1 MSSAARP
8 DSWIYLKDSTAS
20 RRKVA
25 AANGSDDS
33 LSEFAPETTPQA
45 IVVPGVSASAK
56 RTPHSRVDL
65 RTATRIPTGSHTSQP
80 RALRL
85 VASLATRV
93 RRPRAQ
99 LINAIRFP
107 LWMGQVRDVRR
118 LATAATLTAFAGGA
132 AAGVLAMW
140 LVGAQPPS
148 AAVPST
154 IQAARQEPALPP
166 PDVLSPAD
174 VRPPAEGVRADSTS
188 RPSPIVTAATRPIG
202 TSGGTTR
209 ATSTSGGTSRATK
222 RAPGPSPTASVPSAR
237 PKIAAVPPSASYR
250 GSLAFL
256 SAPQGARV
264 FVNGAFVGSTPLVL
278 HNLPV
283 GSRAVRIE
291 ADGYQRWSSST
302 QVVANQQTRVSATL
316 GRAGP

>member
-8 DSWIYLKDSTAS
+8 DSWIYLSDSTAP
-20 RRKVA
+20 RRKVAA

-33 LSEFAPETTPQA
+33 LSDFASETTPQA
-45 IVVPGVSASAK
+45 IVVTGVSASAK
-56 RTPHSRVDL
+56 RSPHSTVDL
-65 RTATRIPTGSHTSQP
+65 RTATRFPAGSHTSKP

-107 LWMGQVRDVRR
+107 LWMGRVRDVRQ
-118 LATAATLTAFAGGA
+118 LATGTTLTAFAGGA
-132 AAGVLAMW
+132 AAAVLVMW
-140 LVGAQPPS
+140 LVGARPPL
-148 AAVPST
+148 AVVPST

-166 PDVLSPAD
+166 PDVPSPPD
-174 VRPPAEGVRADSTS
+174 VQPSAEGVRADSTS
-188 RPSPIVTAATRPIG
+188 RPSPIVTAAARPIG

-209 ATSTSGGTSRATK
+209 AMK
-222 RAPGPSPTASVPSAR
+222 RAPGPSRTASVPSAK
-237 PKIAAVPPSASYR
+237 PKIAAVPPSASYQ
-250 GSLAFL
+250 GSLAFS
-256 SAPQGARV
+256 SAPEGARV

-278 HNLPV
+278 DNLPV

-302 QVVANQQTRVSATL
+302 QVVANRQTRVSATL

>member
-56 RTPHSRVDL
+56 RTPPRVDL

-85 VASLATRV
+85 VASLVTRV

-132 AAGVLAMW
+132 TAGVLAMW
-140 LVGAQPPS
+140 LVSAQPPS
-148 AAVPST
+148 AAVPSA

-166 PDVLSPAD
+166 PDVLSPPD

-222 RAPGPSPTASVPSAR
+222 RAPALTHRLGPFR
-237 PKIAAVPPSASYR
+237 
-250 GSLAFL
+250 
-256 SAPQGARV
+256 
-264 FVNGAFVGSTPLVL
+264 
-278 HNLPV
+278 
-283 GSRAVRIE
+283 E
-291 ADGYQRWSSST
+291 A
-302 QVVANQQTRVSATL
+302 
-316 GRAGP
+316 